1 MTTAMTL
8 NPAQIMVLQSF
19 ATIDNEQ
26 DEQELRE
33 LLKSFYAKKMDEE
46 MQRLWDNG
54 TLDQKTLD
62 DLKNK
67 HLRVHVE

>member
-33 LLKSFYAKKMDEE
+33 LLKSFYAKKLDEE

>member
-1 MTTAMTL
+1 MTTAMTP

-33 LLKSFYAKKMDEE
+33 LLKSFYAKKLDEE

-62 DLKNK
+62 DLKK
-67 HLRVHVE
+67 QHLRVHVE